1 MFDSPDDS
9 RSSLNPAALAD
20 SPVLAGERV
29 AFTGT
34 LASMT
39 HREAFERVERC
50 GGEAMSHISRQTT
63 MLVVGDEGWPLE
75 ADGTPS
81 QKLLHAL
88 ELQEAGFPCRIVR
101 EPEWLH
107 LVGLDE
113 RRREVQGEYTPAMLS
128 RLLNIPVSRLRRWE
142 RAGLLRAARKVG
154 RMPLFDYQEV
164 TGARRI
170 AELLASGIRED
181 RLRTALYTLRSV
193 LPDAGES
200 VSELPLVE
208 QNARLLYRDDRG
220 LVEPRTRQRCF
231 DFAPP
236 RDEPDGDDQE
246 SATETLAFP
255 APGEPDVMTPEDWF
269 IQGCRLLEAND
280 PQAAVEAFR
289 TALMEQPGDP
299 DTNFHLAEALYRLDN
314 LPAARE
320 RFYAA
325 VELEHDY
332 LEAWIQLGCL
342 HSELDEF
349 QSALDA
355 FDVALR
361 IHPDNTDA
369 HWHKADLLWRFG
381 RYDESAPHWEA
392 CLRQDP
398 HGPWADVARQRLAV
412 VSRPPS

>member
-1 MFDSPDDS
+1 MFDSPDDP
-9 RSSLNPAALAD
+9 RSSLNPATLAD
-20 SPVLAGERV
+20 SPVLHGERV

-39 HREAFERVERC
+39 HREAFERVEKC
-50 GGEAMSHISRQTT
+50 GGEATSHVSRQTT
-63 MLVVGDEGWPLE
+63 MLVVGEEGWPLE

-81 QKLLHAL
+81 QKLLQAL
-88 ELQEAGFPCRIVR
+88 ELQEAGLPCRIVR

-128 RLLNIPVSRLRRWE
+128 RLLNVPVNRIRRWE
-142 RAGLLRAARKVG
+142 RAGLLRASRRVG

-181 RLRTALYTLRSV
+181 RLQTTLYTLRSV
-193 LPDAGES
+193 LPDGGES

-208 QNARLLYRDDRG
+208 QNLELLYRDDRG
-220 LVEPRTRQRCF
+220 LLEPRTRQRCF

-236 RDEPDGDDQE
+236 SDEADADDPD
-246 SATETLAFP
+246 ATNETLAFP
-255 APGEPDVMTPEDWF
+255 APGEPDAMTSEDWF
-269 IQGCRLLEAND
+269 NQGCRLLEAND

-289 TALMEQPGDP
+289 TVLMEQPGEP
-299 DTNFHLAEALYRLDN
+299 DANFHLAEALYRLGN
-314 LPAARE
+314 LSAAKE

-325 VELEHDY
+325 VELEHDF

-342 HSELDEF
+342 HAELEEI

-361 IHPDNTDA
+361 IHPDNADA
-369 HWHKADLLWRFG
+369 HWHKADLLWGLG
-381 RYDESAPHWEA
+381 RAAESVPHWDA

-412 VSRPPS
+412 VSK